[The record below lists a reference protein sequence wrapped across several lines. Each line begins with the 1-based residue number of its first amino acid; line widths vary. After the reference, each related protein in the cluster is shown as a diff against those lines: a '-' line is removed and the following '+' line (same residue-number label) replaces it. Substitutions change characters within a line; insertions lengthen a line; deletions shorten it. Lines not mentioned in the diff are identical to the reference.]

1 MRYDIPLFHSVECSR
16 EEIGYSYTWTDSSE
30 YWNGLFLF
38 TEIWQ
43 IYSLFWSSSSIPSWE
58 CFSFIP
64 IWRSISPEV
73 SWRVSLVSFCFCQYK
88 WTAPFKSIRSLPWWS
103 SHVSSFR
110 IHSSSTLCFAYVG
123 YLTRCLMPRTADALF
138 ARASRILHSR
148 ADSQHTL
155 AVYCLLRRAL
165 IALGRYVRL
174 TSPREMEIS
183 GLCSSV
189 RAMPV
194 SFHFSQKRWFWW
206 CWHGGW
212 ISGISCCSVS
222 SRGINSSEWDWS
234 WKKLVKWVVGSH

>member
-1 MRYDIPLFHSVECSR
+1 M
-16 EEIGYSYTWTDSSE
+16 T
-30 YWNGLFLF
+30 NLF
-38 TEIWQ
+38 TILVKLFNTFLRMLLF
-43 IYSLFWSSSSIPSWE
+43 YSDMAKYIT
-58 CFSFIP
+58 
-64 IWRSISPEV
+64 RSILK
-73 SWRVSLVSFCFCQYK
+73 SLACLLLFQRFMAQMMFEQYGRLF
-88 WTAPFKSIRSLPWWS
+88 AGKSIRSLPWWS

-194 SFHFSQKRWFWW
+194 SFHFSQKRWF
-206 CWHGGW
+206 
-212 ISGISCCSVS
+212 
-222 SRGINSSEWDWS
+222 
-234 WKKLVKWVVGSH
+234 